1 MLALCY
7 DTTYMY
13 VPRRVGAINVV
24 ITPYMSPIPDTSAG
38 VTFKQDK

>member
-7 DTTYMY
+7 DTTY